1 MNKEAKN
8 GTAGQ
13 YALTVIAR
21 IHSDFKTKFGI
32 PRQSGLIDALTA
44 EVVFEPEFRNADA
57 LRGIEGFPICGSSGS
72 FLPPLGGPGRPRCG
86 RPGWAEIR
94 AWACLPHAHRFGPM
108 LWDFPV
114 CGCWTFAGNRS
125 GGVCCMW
132 RELI

>member
-44 EVVFEPEFRNADA
+44 EGVFEPEFRNADA
-57 LRGIEGFPICGSSGS
+57 LRGIEGFSHLCRRWAALVAHGAAAPAGRKYAHGRVCHTLAVSAQCSGT
-72 FLPPLGGPGRPRCG
+72 FLCAAAGRLPGTG
-86 RPGWAEIR
+86 A
-94 AWACLPHAHRFGPM
+94 
-108 LWDFPV
+108 
-114 CGCWTFAGNRS
+114 
-125 GGVCCMW
+125 GVCAACGGS
-132 RELI
+132 

>member
-44 EVVFEPEFRNADA
+44 EVVFEPEFREPEA
-57 LRGIEGFPICGSSGS
+57 LRGIEGS

-94 AWACLPHAHRFGPM
+94 AWACLPHARRFGPM

>member
-57 LRGIEGFPICGSSGS
+57 LRGIDCTIISMSI
-72 FLPPLGGPGRPRCG
+72 RPNT
-86 RPGWAEIR
+86 W
-94 AWACLPHAHRFGPM
+94 
-108 LWDFPV
+108 
-114 CGCWTFAGNRS
+114 
-125 GGVCCMW
+125 
-132 RELI
+132 